1 MCAPTRAALLSGRNH
16 HSVGFGSITET
27 ATAAPGYNTTRP
39 NTKATVQEDPAPRRL
54 RHRVFAK
61 SHEVPLWER
70 NPTGPFDQWPTGS
83 GFEYFY
89 GFIGGETNFVGEPVP
104 GAGVRGESADHGQCA
119 SPRLGS
125 RSLRPTG
132 RSTLHRCTPASATPD
147 TAVVAVYGLLYAGR
161 VDPVPMPARSAAVPS
176 VRSMSRVGHRVPP
189 PGFPRPGSLVRSY
202 R

>member
-104 GAGVRGESADHGQCA
+104 GAGVRGESADHGQCVR
-119 SPRLGS
+119 RLGS
-125 RSLRPTG
+125 AVGVSGRPAG
-132 RSTLHRCTPASATPD
+132 RRSTGVHRPPPRLIPPSSPSMDSCMR
-147 TAVVAVYGLLYAGR
+147 AGSIR
-161 VDPVPMPARSAAVPS
+161 FRCLRARRLSRRSA
-176 VRSMSRVGHRVPP
+176 R
-189 PGFPRPGSLVRSY
+189 
-202 R
+202 